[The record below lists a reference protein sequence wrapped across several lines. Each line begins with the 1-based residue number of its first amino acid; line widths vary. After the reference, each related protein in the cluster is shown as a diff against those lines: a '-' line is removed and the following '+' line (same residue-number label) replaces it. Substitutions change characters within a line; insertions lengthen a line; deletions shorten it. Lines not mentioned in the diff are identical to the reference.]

1 MSEKKCTECGLMKS
15 VSEFSRNIAHADG
28 LQSQCKVCCAAYSR
42 QYRNT
47 HGREITAQRE
57 VYYEANREKELARRK
72 RYYEA
77 HREEGT
83 ACMKRWREVNPEKH
97 AAQTQRRRARKA
109 GATVEPFDERL
120 VWERDGREC
129 AYCGS
134 TENLT
139 LDHIVPLAKG
149 GAHSPDNLCVLCK
162 SCNSSKGMKNL
173 GEWMRSRI

>member
-1 MSEKKCTECGLMKS
+1 KKYCE
-15 VSEFSRNIAHADG
+15 EHREEIAKRD
-28 LQSQCKVCCAAYSR
+28 KK
-42 QYRNT
+42 
-47 HGREITAQRE
+47 
-57 VYYEANREKELARRK
+57 YYEANREKIAVVTTNYREANQEK
-72 RYYEA
+72 RAVSTKKYRQQHHEEAIAYGKEYYEEHRDEIA
-77 HREEGT
+77 AYAKKYREEHI
-83 ACMKRWREVNPEKH
+83 EEH
-97 AAQTQRRRARKA
+97 AVYSRRRRARKV